1 MSQAE
6 IDDRELAALLAAH
19 ALIEIRYLASTA
31 DRSPAEVSPEEAL
44 RRIRFLADLAHNLP
58 LAAGNRPADGTARW
72 RRGRWAGHGRPAA
85 RRDRPGSAAVSS
97 RPVARGHL
105 RPRCPPPARTSRHP
119 PSARHLPR
127 WPDGRSEPHQAA
139 LHSPARHESSEQ
151 WTAKRSS
158 RSARKPSG
166 SASAPAA
173 RGCEHTSTRPG
184 PTSCSPTRA
193 TPAGRTRC
201 GAQVVGVHGAAADGR
216 WRTAQEQPRRAATRS
231 DPGTSQKRP
240 ASARIRFGGRPCTA
254 RR

>member
-105 RPRCPPPARTSRHP
+105 RPAAHRQQGHPDTHHRPDTCRAGPMAGQNPTRPHSTPPQGTSPQSSGQRND
-119 PSARHLPR
+119 RR
-127 WPDGRSEPHQAA
+127 A
-139 LHSPARHESSEQ
+139 LRG
-151 WTAKRSS
+151 S
-158 RSARKPSG
+158 R
-166 SASAPAA
+166 AA
-173 RGCEHTSTRPG
+173 RPRRRRLMVASTPRPG
-184 PTSCSPTRA
+184 RDPLPVPRPGQLPLA
-193 TPAGRTRC
+193 RPRR
-201 GAQVVGVHGAAADGR
+201 GARVVGVHGAAADGR
-216 WRTAQEQPRRAATRS
+216 WRTGQEQPRRAATRS

-240 ASARIRFGGRPCTA
+240 ASARIRFGGRRCTA